1 MREAEPIH
9 SIGYAI
15 TIPKDRG
22 RRRQAKRDSNLSRSK
37 KCLVT
42 APEDSNVPIDV
53 VGMESQHQK
62 CLAIQPV
69 V

>member
-22 RRRQAKRDSNLSRSK
+22 RRRQAKRNSNVSRSK
-37 KCLVT
+37 KF
-42 APEDSNVPIDV
+42 AW
-53 VGMESQHQK
+53 
-62 CLAIQPV
+62 
-69 V
+69 